1 MSLANTYRPRT
12 WDDVVEQGLTVQ
24 ILKSVCSDPSLPCRN
39 FLLTGSQ
46 GVGKTTL
53 SKIAARSLNGG
64 EDGEIIEVDAATNG
78 TAEAIRE
85 LTQQA
90 KTYPLSGNV
99 KTIILD
105 ECHALSSAA
114 WSALLSTIEN
124 QPARTC
130 WFFCT
135 TNPEKIPKTILS
147 RVQQFQLSKISLQG
161 IIDRMKYVLDQ
172 EIAKGSKISYTDD
185 GVAFIAKLAN
195 GGLRDALTLLDKT
208 LMYSRDITTE
218 SVTASL
224 VMFDYNDFFDM
235 LSAVAKHDNEKIAE
249 VIDRVYNSGTN
260 FVKWFDDLHSF
271 VLNVAKYIVVRD
283 INRTMIP
290 SHYAD
295 KLSKYTMSHYTVC
308 LRLANVLISLCQEL
322 RTTNYQ
328 QEVALTRLLSVPK
341 KEVKQ

>member
-1 MSLANTYRPRT
+1 MSLANTYRPHT
-12 WDDVVEQGLTVQ
+12 WEDVVEQGLTVK
-24 ILKSVCSDPSLPCRN
+24 ILKSVCSDPILPCRN

-90 KTYPLSGNV
+90 KTYPLKGNV

-161 IIDRMKYVLDQ
+161 IIDRMKYILDQ
-172 EIAKGSKISYTDD
+172 EIAKGADISYTDESI
-185 GVAFIAKLAN
+185 AFIAKLAN

-208 LMYSRDITTE
+208 IMYSTDITSE

-224 VMFDYNDFFDM
+224 VMFDYEDFFKM
-235 LSAVAKHDNEKIAE
+235 LSAISKHDNEVIAGTIE
-249 VIDRVYNSGTN
+249 KVYNSGTN
-260 FVKWFDDLHSF
+260 FVKWFDDFHSF
-271 VLNVAKYIVVRD
+271 ALNVAKYIVVRD

-290 SHYAD
+290 AQYAE
-295 KLSKYTMSHYTVC
+295 KLSKYNMNHYTVC
-308 LRLANVLISLCQEL
+308 LRLANVLLSLCHEL

-328 QEVALTRLLSVPK
+328 QEVALTRLLTTPK
-341 KEVKQ
+341 KEVRS

>member
-1 MSLANTYRPRT
+1 MSLANTYRPHT
-12 WDDVVEQGLTVQ
+12 WEDVVEQGLTVK
-24 ILKSVCSDPSLPCRN
+24 ILRSVCSDPSLPCRN

-64 EDGEIIEVDAATNG
+64 EDGEVIEVDAATNG

-90 KTYPLSGNV
+90 KTYPLTGNV

-147 RVQQFQLSKISLQG
+147 RVQQFQLSKISLSG
-161 IIDRMKYVLDQ
+161 IIERMKYILDK
-172 EIAKGSKISYTDD
+172 EKEKGENLTYTDD
-185 GVAFIAKLAN
+185 GIAFIAKLAN

-208 LMYSRDITTE
+208 LMYSKDISSE

-224 VMFDYNDFFDM
+224 VMFDYDDFFKM
-235 LSAVAKHDNEKIAE
+235 LGAISKHDNTAIADT
-249 VIDRVYNSGTN
+249 VDRVYNSGTN
-260 FVKWFDDLHSF
+260 FVKWFDDFHSF

-283 INRTMIP
+283 IDRTMIP
-290 SHYAD
+290 AHYTD
-295 KLSKYTMSHYTVC
+295 KLAKYNMNHYTVC
-308 LRLANVLISLCQEL
+308 LRLANILLSLCQEL

-328 QEVALTRLLSVPK
+328 QEVALTRLLTTPK
-341 KEVKQ
+341 KEVG